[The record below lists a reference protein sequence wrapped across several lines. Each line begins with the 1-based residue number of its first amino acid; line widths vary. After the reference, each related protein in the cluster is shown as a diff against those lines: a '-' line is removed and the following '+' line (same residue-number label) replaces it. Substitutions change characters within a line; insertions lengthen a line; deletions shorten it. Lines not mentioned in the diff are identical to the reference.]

1 MVMILLLRW
10 CKLVISGFLC
20 RLFILPKDDRLRR
33 LYYRRLEK
41 SKNEIKPRIK
51 RDKTEKHWT
60 TDQRKSEW
68 DTHKHKHTSS
78 TTEIMKIWSF
88 STPGIKLHKQNLVSC
103 TVGDNTSSRSSNL
116 FRSLVK
122 THLVCS
128 CHNTSLSEFSA
139 DSPTQSSHFS
149 YWVSHPPPHR
159 GFAFI
164 TSPTLFT
171 TLSASA
177 WPI

>member
-1 MVMILLLRW
+1 MQTLHSPQGWQIKEAVLQKIR
-10 CKLVISGFLC
+10 KKQK
-20 RLFILPKDDRLRR
+20 RNRT
-33 LYYRRLEK
+33 
-41 SKNEIKPRIK
+41 KNKK
-51 RDKTEKHWT
+51 RQNWKTLGSTVSATKRQTKE
-60 TDQRKSEW
+60 RVSE
-68 DTHKHKHTSS
+68 THTNTHTSS
-78 TTEIMKIWSF
+78 ITEIMKIWSF

-116 FRSLVK
+116 FKSIVK
-122 THLVCS
+122 THLVCG